1 MRAPLPTGAVTF
13 AFTDI
18 EGSTARWERDRAA
31 MQEAVRRHD
40 AILRAAIAQH
50 GGSVFKTIGDAFC
63 CAFARPED
71 AVAAML
77 AAQRA
82 LAAEDFSAIDGLRVR
97 AAIHS
102 GTADER
108 EGDYFGPAVN
118 KVARLLAIGH
128 GGQILLTAESATLVN
143 RALPADVALRD
154 LGAYRLKDFSEP
166 QRVHLL
172 LAPGLA
178 SDFPPLRSLG
188 TLPSDLSIVDTAHF
202 HPVASFSGRDEELAA
217 VHAAL
222 ASDGAIAIVH
232 GLGGVGKS
240 SITREYGWRNRD
252 DYSVI
257 WWLNAQTEDGIIE
270 GLLRLGAMFVQGLDQ
285 LADRRAAAQRVVNTV
300 LGGFDKPV
308 LLMFDNLEDEGLM
321 RTWLPRTARA
331 LATSRDTAWSA
342 DIAAIHLQIW
352 SVETAIEYLQ
362 RASSRAD
369 LSERDARAI
378 AQVLG
383 GLPLALAHAAAAMR
397 NLRMVSPQRYLE
409 RITEHLKNAPRG
421 AEYPRSVFATFSM
434 AIAQAENQAAGAAA
448 VLCFAA
454 SFAPDAIP
462 DELFRQSIELYPEGL
477 HPMLSDGAALD
488 LRCVVADELR
498 LDEAL
503 GALDRLS
510 LLTFTQSERT
520 YGMHRLVQ
528 LAARDLAADA
538 ALAWRE
544 GAVAVADAAFP
555 QVDFATWPQCERLV
569 THARAVLGVTSRDT
583 NLLSAASLANR
594 CSRYLWERGEYE
606 RAEQLSRHALAIRE
620 RALGPNHLDVA
631 MSLHGL
637 ALVVWQQGRYD
648 EAQSINM
655 RALRI
660 REEALGPKHPDVA
673 LSLNSL
679 SLAYFSQ
686 ARYEE
691 AERMQARAL
700 AIREEALGPNH
711 PDVAAILDNI
721 ANVYRSQA
729 QHKKAEKLRVRAL
742 AIREAA
748 LDPDHPDIVRSLNNL
763 AATYVDQGLYEG
775 AQPLLARALAVTEKS
790 LGPNHHTAAPIL
802 NNLAEVLHH
811 QRHYSEAEEL
821 YRRSLS
827 IREKALGPD
836 HPDVAVGLDRL
847 AEVHRDHSR
856 YEEAATLLKRAL
868 LIREKSLGLDHPLT
882 KATREALDAMSL
894 KK

>member
-1 MRAPLPTGAVTF
+1 M
-13 AFTDI
+13 
-18 EGSTARWERDRAA
+18 
-31 MQEAVRRHD
+31 RRHD
-40 AILRAAIAQH
+40 AILRGAIAQH
-50 GGSVFKTIGDAFC
+50 RGSVFKTIGDAFC
-63 CAFARPED
+63 CAFAHAED

-77 AAQRA
+77 AAQQT

-108 EGDYFGPAVN
+108 DGDYFGPAVN

-128 GGQILLTAESATLVN
+128 GGQILLTAESATLVD
-143 RALPADVALRD
+143 RALPTDVSLRD
-154 LGAYRLKDFSEP
+154 LGAYHLKDFTEP

-172 LAPGLA
+172 LAPGLP

-188 TLPSDLSIVDTAHF
+188 TLPSDLSIVDTAQF
-202 HPVASFSGRDEELAA
+202 HPVAGFSGRDEELAT

-285 LADRRAAAQRVVNTV
+285 LADRRAAAQRVVNSV

-308 LLMFDNLEDEGLM
+308 LLVFDNLEDEGLM

-369 LSERDARAI
+369 LSEGDARAI
-378 AQVLG
+378 VQALG
-383 GLPLALAHAAAAMR
+383 ALPLALAHAAAAMR

-434 AIAQAENQAAGAAA
+434 AIAQAENQAPGAAA

-454 SFAPDAIP
+454 SFVPDAIP

-477 HPMLSDGAALD
+477 RPTLSDGAALG

-510 LLTFTQSERT
+510 LLTFAQSGRT

-528 LAARDLAADA
+528 LAARDLVGDVAV
-538 ALAWRE
+538 AWRE

-555 QVDFATWPQCERLV
+555 EVNFTTWPQCERLV

-583 NLLSAASLANR
+583 NFLSAASLANR
-594 CSRYLWERGEYE
+594 CSRYLWERGEYG
-606 RAEQLSRHALAIRE
+606 RAEELSRHALAIRE
-620 RALGPNHLDVA
+620 QALGPNHLDVG

-637 ALVVWQQGRYD
+637 ALVLWEQGRYD
-648 EAQSINM
+648 EAESINM
-655 RALRI
+655 RVLRI
-660 REEALGPKHPDVA
+660 REETLGPNHPDVA

-679 SLAYFSQ
+679 SLVYFSQ

-691 AERMQARAL
+691 AERMQVRAL
-700 AIREEALGPNH
+700 AIREEAFGPNH

-742 AIREAA
+742 TIREAA
-748 LDPDHPDIVRSLNNL
+748 LAPDHPDIVRSLNNL
-763 AATYVDQGLYEG
+763 AATYVDQGLYEE

-790 LGPNHHTAAPIL
+790 LGPNHRALGPIL
-802 NNLAEVLHH
+802 NNLAQVFHY

-836 HPDVAVGLDRL
+836 HPDVALGLDRL
-847 AEVHRDHSR
+847 AEVHRDHLR
-856 YEEAATLLKRAL
+856 YEEAETLLKRAL
-868 LIREKSLGLDHPLT
+868 LIREKSLGLDHPST
-882 KATREALDAMSL
+882 KASREALDAMNL

>member
-1 MRAPLPTGAVTF
+1 MKNSRPCTQRWRA
-13 AFTDI
+13 
-18 EGSTARWERDRAA
+18 TAR
-31 MQEAVRRHD
+31 
-40 AILRAAIAQH
+40 
-50 GGSVFKTIGDAFC
+50 
-63 CAFARPED
+63 
-71 AVAAML
+71 
-77 AAQRA
+77 
-82 LAAEDFSAIDGLRVR
+82 
-97 AAIHS
+97 
-102 GTADER
+102 
-108 EGDYFGPAVN
+108 
-118 KVARLLAIGH
+118 
-128 GGQILLTAESATLVN
+128 
-143 RALPADVALRD
+143 
-154 LGAYRLKDFSEP
+154 
-166 QRVHLL
+166 
-172 LAPGLA
+172 
-178 SDFPPLRSLG
+178 LRSCTVSAASAVL
-188 TLPSDLSIVDTAHF
+188 D
-202 HPVASFSGRDEELAA
+202 HP
-217 VHAAL
+217 
-222 ASDGAIAIVH
+222 
-232 GLGGVGKS
+232 
-240 SITREYGWRNRD
+240 EYGWRNRN

-285 LADRRAAAQRVVNTV
+285 LADRRAAAQRVVNSV

-308 LLMFDNLEDEGLM
+308 LLVFDNLEDEELM

-352 SVETAIEYLQ
+352 SLETAIEYLQ

-369 LSERDARAI
+369 LSEGDASAI
-378 AQVLG
+378 AQALG
-383 GLPLALAHAAAAMR
+383 ALPLALAHAAAAMR

-421 AEYPRSVFATFSM
+421 AEYPRSVFATFSL
-434 AIAQAENQAAGAAA
+434 AIVQAENQAAGAAA

-462 DELFRQSIELYPEGL
+462 DELFRQSIDLYPEGL
-477 HPMLSDGAALD
+477 RPMLYGAALG
-488 LRCVVADELR
+488 LRCVVAHELR

-510 LLTFTQSERT
+510 LLTFAQSGRT
-520 YGMHRLVQ
+520 FGMHRLVQ
-528 LAARDLAADA
+528 LAARDLVGDA

-544 GAVAVADAAFP
+544 AAVAVADAAFP
-555 QVDFATWPQCERLV
+555 KVDFATWPQCERLV
-569 THARAVLGVTSRDT
+569 THARAVLDVTSRDT

-606 RAEQLSRHALAIRE
+606 KAEQLSRHALAIRE
-620 RALGPNHLDVA
+620 QALGPNHLDVA

-637 ALVVWQQGRYD
+637 ALVLLQQGHYD
-648 EAQSINM
+648 EAESINM

-660 REEALGPKHPDVA
+660 REETLGPNHPDVA

-679 SLAYFSQ
+679 SLVYFSQ

-700 AIREEALGPNH
+700 AIREKALGPDH

-742 AIREAA
+742 TIREAA
-748 LDPDHPDIVRSLNNL
+748 LAPDHPDIVRSLNNL
-763 AATYVDQGLYEG
+763 AVTYVDQGLYEG

-790 LGPNHHTAAPIL
+790 HGPNHHTVAPIL

-811 QRHYSEAEEL
+811 QRRYSEAEGL

-827 IREKALGPD
+827 IRENALGPD
-836 HPDVAVGLDRL
+836 HPDVALGLDRL
-847 AEVHRDHSR
+847 AEVHRDHLR
-856 YEEAATLLKRAL
+856 YEEAETLLKRAL

-882 KATREALDAMSL
+882 KATREALDVLNL
-894 KK
+894 KKAVQDLSRSS